1 MVLDLFIIGLAIT
14 LGPLH
19 NTAFILILTARR
31 GVRKGLAFV
40 LAWLACL
47 VLVVA
52 AVLLG
57 TGGTPPRSHTAPS
70 TGAEALKLAIGV
82 AMIGYGEYRRRRR
95 TGARAGQGSGSGVGN
110 VDGRSRRAASL
121 LTRLHDV
128 SAWTA
133 AGFGVLLQPWGLVA
147 AGAATVVRLRLSGI
161 ASYLALLGFCLLA
174 TASILAMELYTAF
187 APQAAGHRL
196 DAVRRWV
203 EGHTDQAVVAISLV
217 AGLWLVSKSI
227 YQLVS

>member
-1 MVLDLFIIGLAIT
+1 MLLDLFVVGMAIT

-19 NTAFILILTARR
+19 NTAFILILTSHR

-52 AVLLG
+52 LVLLG
-57 TGGTPPRSHTAPS
+57 TGGTPPRPNTVPS
-70 TGAEALKLAIGV
+70 TAAEAVKLAIGLSLI
-82 AMIGYGEYRRRRR
+82 AF
-95 TGARAGQGSGSGVGN
+95 GVHK
-110 VDGRSRRAASL
+110 RSRASGRPHQSP
-121 LTRLHDV
+121 TWSARLHDV

-147 AGAATVVRLRLSGI
+147 AGAAIIVGAKLSSA
-161 ASYLALLGFCLLA
+161 ASYLTLMAFCLLA
-174 TASILAMELYTAF
+174 TASILGMELYTAF
-187 APQAAGHRL
+187 APQAAGRRL
-196 DAVRRWV
+196 DRLRVWMDS
-203 EGHTDQAVVAISLV
+203 HTDQALVTISLV

-227 YQLVS
+227 YQLVT